1 MRGTPSSSPPGR
13 FSAQHSSG
21 TTWPSSAEDY
31 DLYLTRSPGGGIVSS
46 SNGPQ
51 TGLEPPTELA
61 CAINRAT
68 TAVTYALGI
77 KAHNVTGKPIRFDL
91 FVYPGPN
98 LEHRVAEGSVTEPGT
113 SSAALTVGAACWLDN
128 RLEDYSSQGPTID
141 ARTKPDLIGP
151 DSVSSFSYGPFSG
164 CGASGFARPRP
175 GRDGLGVR

>member
-1 MRGTPSSSPPGR
+1 
-13 FSAQHSSG
+13 
-21 TTWPSSAEDY
+21 
-31 DLYLTRSPGGGIVSS
+31 
-46 SNGPQ
+46 
-51 TGLEPPTELA
+51 
-61 CAINRAT
+61 
-68 TAVTYALGI
+68 VTYALGI

-151 DSVSSFSYGPFSG
+151 DSSPRSATARSR
-164 CGASGFARPRP
+164 GAAPAGSRARPRP
-175 GRDGLGVR
+175 RLMSRPQPLS